1 MNCITMD
8 CIIVASGNLLFTPR
22 IKRLLE
28 EADLIVAA
36 DGGATH
42 LKQMDIAPHVIIGDM
57 DSIHPDTRC
66 FFEKK
71 GTPIISHPSRKNQT
85 DTDLC
90 VEFAVKKGAT
100 TVTMIGVTGHRL
112 DHTLANIFLLRRLCT
127 LGVESRIIDANNEIY
142 LVTDHL
148 KLKGRKGD
156 LLSVLPVSDE
166 VTGLTLTG
174 LEYPLEDA
182 AISMGSSLGISN
194 YFKETWV
201 TISVLTGVLL
211 VTKSRD

>member
-22 IKRLLE
+22 IERLLK

-71 GTPIISHPSRKNQT
+71 GTPIIPHPSRKNQT

-90 VEFAVKKGAT
+90 IEFAVKKGAT